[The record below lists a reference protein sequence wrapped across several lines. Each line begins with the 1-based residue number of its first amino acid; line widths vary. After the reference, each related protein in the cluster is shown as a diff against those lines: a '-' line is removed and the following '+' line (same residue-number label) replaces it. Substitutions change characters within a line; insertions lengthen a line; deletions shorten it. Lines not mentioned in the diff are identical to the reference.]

1 MASFVRDVDGRVVE
15 QSYPQ
20 KTSELIAVFAVF
32 TGAVGGLHVFS
43 AKFCFWM

>member
-1 MASFVRDVDGRVVE
+1 MASFVRDVDGRVVD

-20 KTSELIAVFAVF
+20 ETSELIAVFAVF
-32 TGAVGGLHVFS
+32 TGVVGGLHVFL